1 MHNALIAAVLVV
13 LFVPHLALAQT
24 SFIQE
29 TLWSVVNA
37 VFGFFAW
44 LGGQTLNYAVTHYVV
59 GFGHNF
65 LESGTG
71 NSVNI
76 LWTVVRD
83 VFNLTFIFGLVY
95 IGLKLILNNGDSRAR
110 SMLISLILAA
120 LLVNFSLFITKFVI
134 DFSNI
139 AAAQI
144 AAAFPLQNG
153 THSVSS
159 SFMNILGFNELFSP
173 GATLSKI
180 AGSSASYTYI
190 FSTMFLY
197 IILAF
202 VFMAGGIMLIIR
214 YIVLIIYMILSPVMF
229 LGWVFPGMASV
240 SHSYWTK
247 FMSRAFF
254 APAYLLMLYFAN
266 QVLVSM
272 QGANG
277 MNTGSYGAV
286 FSGQTGTVG
295 NNFGAVIPFFFMTAG
310 FLIASLVV
318 AQKMGAHGAD
328 TAVSMG
334 RQAASRFTNRTKKIA
349 VGAGK
354 GAVNVATYAPRLAG
368 REVANRTG
376 AWAEKKLNVLQTRD
390 GWVGKAAR
398 TNVVD
403 RKARGAATAAT
414 AAQFG
419 TGTSRKAE
427 QDYAAKTQSRANQ
440 TAAEEKRKAELDAA
454 NTTLEDNTK
463 SATDLETALTD
474 LSKTI
479 RDMTKEEKEN
489 LVADSL
495 KDLKKGDPASLRKV
509 TNMAVHYSDS
519 DFENLE
525 KSGKFSAQDIQQIKS
540 ARKTG
545 FAAIATGGS
554 TISTAHNPSATV
566 ITSQRAELLNKSIK
580 EVGKLPASIFS
591 DPNMAKYIKPPMIV
605 ERLKNNLTTAEKVAI
620 KGNIDTYI
628 ADPSTPIKEKDR
640 WNKWIREDIFAS
652 MLGY

>member
-1 MHNALIAAVLVV
+1 MNKLYKTSLLHNTLIAAVLVV
-13 LFVPHLALAQT
+13 LFVPHLALAQAT
-24 SFIQE
+24 FLQE
-29 TLWSVVNA
+29 TLWSVINA

-44 LGGQTLNYAVTHYVV
+44 IGGQTLNYAVTHYVV

-71 NSVNI
+71 YSVNI

-95 IGLKLILNNGDSRAR
+95 IGLKMILRSDDSQAR

-144 AAAFPLQNG
+144 AAAFPIQNG

-159 SFMNILGFNELFSP
+159 SFMNILGFNDLFSP
-173 GATLSKI
+173 GSDLNDI
-180 AGSSASYTYI
+180 AGSSVGYTYI

-240 SHSYWTK
+240 SHDYWKK

-286 FSGQTGTVG
+286 FSGQTSTVG
-295 NNFGAVIPFFFMTAG
+295 NNFGAVIPFFFMTAA
-310 FLIASLVV
+310 FLVASLVV

-328 TAVSMG
+328 SAVSMG
-334 RQAASRFTNRTKKIA
+334 RQAAGRFSSRTKKIVGGGTA
-349 VGAGK
+349 GAAAIALQRSVGYGAQRYANTDGAKQRAANSMIGAGILKASRAVGNTSFDVRQVGDLGKNLGVGTGTKGGYQSRIDAKAKDALDGVDRNNITEEGLAKLESDLKKAENSIEKKKADLLRAQSEALESAEASVTYEKQLAFIKRRESEANFMTSRITNIAGTGAGMYGAGTAAGMVGAGVLVS
-354 GAVNVATYAPRLAG
+354 GASVLGGGMIAAPIAHS
-368 REVANRTG
+368 
-376 AWAEKKLNVLQTRD
+376 
-390 GWVGKAAR
+390 
-398 TNVVD
+398 
-403 RKARGAATAAT
+403 
-414 AAQFG
+414 FG
-419 TGTSRKAE
+419 
-427 QDYAAKTQSRANQ
+427 TQSRESVGNLRKTYGVDG
-440 TAAEEKRKAELDAA
+440 TAAIKD
-454 NTTLEDNTK
+454 K
-463 SATDLETALTD
+463 S
-474 LSKTI
+474 K
-479 RDMTKEEKEN
+479 KEN
-489 LVADSL
+489 LRILAEQM
-495 KDLKKGDPASLRKV
+495 KDAGI
-509 TNMAVHYSDS
+509 
-519 DFENLE
+519 
-525 KSGKFSAQDIQQIKS
+525 G
-540 ARKTG
+540 
-545 FAAIATGGS
+545 
-554 TISTAHNPSATV
+554 
-566 ITSQRAELLNKSIK
+566 AEQK
-580 EVGKLPASIFS
+580 EDK
-591 DPNMAKYIKPPMIV
+591 
-605 ERLKNNLTTAEKVAI
+605 
-620 KGNIDTYI
+620 
-628 ADPSTPIKEKDR
+628 
-640 WNKWIREDIFAS
+640 
-652 MLGY
+652 

>member
-1 MHNALIAAVLVV
+1 MNKLYKTSLLHNTLIAAVLVV

-44 LGGQTLNYAVTHYVV
+44 IGGQTLNYAVTHYVV

-71 NSVNI
+71 YSVNI

-144 AAAFPLQNG
+144 AAAFPIQNG

-159 SFMNILGFNELFSP
+159 SFMNILGFNDLFSP
-173 GATLSKI
+173 GSDLIDI
-180 AGSSASYTYI
+180 AGSSVGYTYI
-190 FSTMFLY
+190 FSTMFLC
-197 IILAF
+197 II
-202 VFMAGGIMLIIR
+202 LIIR

-240 SHSYWTK
+240 SHDYWKK

-286 FSGQTGTVG
+286 FSGQTSTVG
-295 NNFGAVIPFFFMTAG
+295 NNFGAVIPFFFMTAA
-310 FLIASLVV
+310 FLVASLVV

-328 TAVSMG
+328 SAVSMG
-334 RQAASRFTNRTKKIA
+334 RQAAGRFSSRTKKIVGGGTA
-349 VGAGK
+349 GAAAIALQRSVGYGAQRYANTDGAKQRAANSMIGAGILKASRAVGNTSFDVRQVGDLGKNLGVGTGTKGGYQSRIDAKAKDALDGVDRNNITEEGLAKLESDLKKAENSIEKKKADLLRAQSEALESAEASVTYEKQLAFIKRRESEANFMTSRITNIAGTGAGMYGAGTAAGMVGAGVLVS
-354 GAVNVATYAPRLAG
+354 GASVLGGGMIAAP
-368 REVANRTG
+368 
-376 AWAEKKLNVLQTRD
+376 
-390 GWVGKAAR
+390 
-398 TNVVD
+398 
-403 RKARGAATAAT
+403 
-414 AAQFG
+414 
-419 TGTSRKAE
+419 
-427 QDYAAKTQSRANQ
+427 
-440 TAAEEKRKAELDAA
+440 
-454 NTTLEDNTK
+454 
-463 SATDLETALTD
+463 
-474 LSKTI
+474 I
-479 RDMTKEEKEN
+479 
-489 LVADSL
+489 
-495 KDLKKGDPASLRKV
+495 
-509 TNMAVHYSDS
+509 
-519 DFENLE
+519 
-525 KSGKFSAQDIQQIKS
+525 
-540 ARKTG
+540 
-545 FAAIATGGS
+545 
-554 TISTAHNPSATV
+554 
-566 ITSQRAELLNKSIK
+566 
-580 EVGKLPASIFS
+580 
-591 DPNMAKYIKPPMIV
+591 
-605 ERLKNNLTTAEKVAI
+605 
-620 KGNIDTYI
+620 
-628 ADPSTPIKEKDR
+628 
-640 WNKWIREDIFAS
+640 
-652 MLGY
+652 